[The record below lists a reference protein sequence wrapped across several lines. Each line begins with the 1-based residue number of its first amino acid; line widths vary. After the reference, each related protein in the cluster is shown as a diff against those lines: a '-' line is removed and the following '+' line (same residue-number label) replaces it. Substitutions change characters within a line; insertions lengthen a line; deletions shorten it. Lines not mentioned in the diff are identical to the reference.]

1 MKRIVLTFGSIAGA
15 ILAGMMF
22 ATIPFQDAIGFDR
35 GEIIGYTTMVVAFL
49 LIFFGVKSFRDTVAG
64 GSVSFGRA
72 LAVGMQIAVVAALC
86 YTAAWQVVYYKLAPD
101 FLDKYQAYVLTEAR
115 AEGASEAEVAKKKSD
130 MERYMQLYKNP
141 VVNVGITFL
150 EPLPVA
156 VVVALVSAGVLSRR
170 RKNGML
176 ANSPLPARS

>member
-1 MKRIVLTFGSIAGA
+1 MKRIVLTFGLIAGA
-15 ILAGMMF
+15 ILAAMMF

-35 GEIIGYTTMVVAFL
+35 GEVIGYTTMVVAFL
-49 LIFFGVKSFRDTVAG
+49 LIFFGVKSFRDNAAG

-72 LAVGMQIAVVAALC
+72 LAVGMQIAAVAALC

-101 FLDKYQAYVLTEAR
+101 FLTKYQAYVLEEAR
-115 AEGASEAEVAKKKSD
+115 AEGASEAEVEKKKSEMD
-130 MERYMQLYKNP
+130 RYMQLYKNP

-170 RKNGML
+170 RKNGVL